1 MILFCGTF
9 NATQPQRMI
18 LLSAAAGRPR
28 SFSRHTESPS
38 QGVKMDSLQQRDP
51 ELFALIKQEEQR
63 QKDKIRLI
71 ASENYISR
79 AVREA
84 TGSVLTNKYSEGYPG
99 KRYYEG
105 QQYIDQV
112 ESLAIRRA
120 KELFGAEHVNVQPY
134 SGSPANLAVYL
145 AFLKPGDTI
154 LGMALPHGGHLTHG
168 AKVSISGM
176 YFNAESYVLDQQTGQ
191 LNYDAIRE
199 KALTCRPKILVAGHS
214 AYSRILDFPAFRK
227 IADACGALLLV
238 DMAHFAGLVAGGV
251 HPPPFP
257 YADVVTTT
265 THKSLRG
272 PRGAMIL
279 CKSAYGAAIDKAVFP
294 GLQGGPHNST
304 TAAIAVA
311 LKEASTD
318 AFKQYAAQ
326 VVSNAQA
333 LAATLIDR
341 GFNLVTGGTDNHLM
355 LIDLTNKDVTGK
367 IAAKALDASG
377 IVLNYNAVPYD
388 TRKPF
393 DPSGIRLGTP
403 AVTSRGFK
411 EEQMVQI
418 GKWIDAVVA
427 DPTNTALQA
436 EIAAAVQQLCAGFPA
451 PGLESLS

>member
-1 MILFCGTF
+1 M
-9 NATQPQRMI
+9 
-18 LLSAAAGRPR
+18 
-28 SFSRHTESPS
+28 S
-38 QGVKMDSLQQRDP
+38 QLQQRDP
-51 ELFALIKQEEQR
+51 EVFDLICREEQR
-63 QKDKIRLI
+63 QRDKIRLI
-71 ASENYISR
+71 ASENYIST

-105 QQYIDQV
+105 QQYIDLV
-112 ESLAIRRA
+112 ESLAIQRA
-120 KELFGAEHVNVQPY
+120 KDLFGAEHVNVQPY

-145 AFLKPGDTI
+145 AFLNPGDTI

-168 AKVSISGM
+168 AKVSISGK
-176 YFNAESYVLDQQTGQ
+176 YFHAESYTLDQETGQ
-191 LNYDAIRE
+191 LNYDTIRE
-199 KALTCRPKILVAGHS
+199 KALACRPKILIAGHS
-214 AYSRILDFPAFRK
+214 AYSRVLDFPKFRE

-238 DMAHFAGLVAGGV
+238 DMAHFAGLVAGGA
-251 HPPPFP
+251 HPSPIP

-279 CKSAYGAAIDKAVFP
+279 CKQEHAAAIDKAVFP
-294 GLQGGPHNST
+294 GLQGGPHNNT

-311 LKEASTD
+311 LKEAS
-318 AFKQYAAQ
+318 APEFKQYAAQ
-326 VVSNAQA
+326 IVKNAQA

-355 LIDLTNKDVTGK
+355 LIDLTNKGVTGK
-367 IAAKALDASG
+367 IAAKALDAAG

-393 DPSGIRLGTP
+393 DPSGIRLGSA

-411 EEQMVQI
+411 EEQMVQT
-418 GKWIDAVVA
+418 GRWIDAIISN
-427 DPTNTALQA
+427 PTDITLQN
-436 EIAAAVQQLCAGFPA
+436 EIAAAVRQLCFGFPA
-451 PGLESLS
+451 PGLEQL